1 MKENPQRLRSMMQAM
16 VRQLEAMDAV
26 YPVRDG
32 KTLEPV
38 VPQRQEAASDPAS
51 SNQYRTTS

>member
-1 MKENPQRLRSMMQAM
+1 MQAM